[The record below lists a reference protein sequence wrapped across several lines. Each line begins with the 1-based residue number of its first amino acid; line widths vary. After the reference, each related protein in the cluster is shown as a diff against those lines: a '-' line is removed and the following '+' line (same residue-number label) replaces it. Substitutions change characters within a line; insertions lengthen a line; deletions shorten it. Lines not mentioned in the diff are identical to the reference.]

1 MIHRIQCG
9 NVWKKQFQKSQK
21 YQKSSFLYI
30 LMGIE
35 VISAIPESAN
45 DGFAM
50 AIDGVW
56 EGLQATPRLHGR
68 LHLRKAMKGCGE
80 AQFFFTDLR
89 ISQNGSIQHHVTNV
103 GWCWQVKPGET
114 SDFVIWTYF
123 YTFWCCKWLV
133 SCIIITEICMLAAVS
148 MLDLWNPGDVASFW
162 GGCHMRHL
170 QWLMITY
177 QWQRSPPRSELLSSD
192 SSDSGA
198 IWSRGSLVSVCFR
211 VSHESMRIRS
221 EKVFHNW
228 VTPVPDNMPTSGISL
243 KPIVRVL
250 FIFVP
255 QTAFSM
261 TARYREIS
269 QVSDRLGAT
278 WWRWTWLPWW
288 RLGSGTSYNFW
299 MPQPQD
305 VNWTSSGVAFHI
317 WNILKLWND
326 SIGRNMSKRFILVI

>member
-1 MIHRIQCG
+1 M
-9 NVWKKQFQKSQK
+9 
-21 YQKSSFLYI
+21 
-30 LMGIE
+30 MGLPWR
-35 VISAIPESAN
+35 SMAFGKDCRRHQGFM
-45 DGFAM
+45 DGCT
-50 AIDGVW
+50 W
-56 EGLQATPRLHGR
+56 GR
-68 LHLRKAMKGCGE
+68 LWKAAGKHS
-80 AQFFFTDLR
+80 FFSQISEYLR